1 MRVMVNIL
9 REKLSEPRTIRGVLY
24 DYGDFFGDSGRAVEA
39 LYVQGYAAI
48 FMLKADFPLSPPA
61 PQDQAETQKTEPA
74 DPVWQRARDRLYTPQ
89 TAGPYGA
96 GGGVPREAD
105 QKSFDEFKDDLIK
118 TLKHAVNIRNM
129 DANELVILTITGQ
142 SEAALPGMPG
152 TPYGAGRGGGGWVRG
167 GSYGGAGGY
176 ASGGGGGMG
185 GMGGYGSS
193 SGSFN
198 YGGGG
203 SFQMDSRSQPGVSR
217 GRSSGGRMPQAP
229 ASTTMLTIQA
239 KKSDIDAFAK
249 GTLPLDVFQQRVKVF
264 TY

>member
-1 MRVMVNIL
+1 MLNIL

-39 LYVQGYAAI
+39 LYLQGYAAV
-48 FMLKADFPLSPPA
+48 FMLKADFPLSPSA
-61 PQDQAETQKTEPA
+61 PQGQAPSQKAEPA
-74 DPVWQRARDRLYTPQ
+74 DPVWQRTRDRLYSPQ
-89 TAGPYGA
+89 NAGPYGPLA
-96 GGGVPREAD
+96 GLPREAD
-105 QKSFDEFKDDLIK
+105 QRSFDEFKDDLIK
-118 TLKHAVNIRNM
+118 TLKHAANIRNM
-129 DANELVILTITGQ
+129 DANEMVILTITGQ
-142 SEAALPGMPG
+142 SGAALPGMPG

-167 GSYGGAGGY
+167 GSYGGAGGF
-176 ASGGGGGMG
+176 AGGGG

-203 SFQMDSRSQPGVSR
+203 SFQVGSRPQSGVSR
-217 GRSSGGRMPQAP
+217 GRSSGGRLPQ
-229 ASTTMLTIQA
+229 ASTTVLTIQA

-249 GTLPLDVFQQRVKVF
+249 DALSFELFQQRVKVF